1 MKSMYG
7 LVCVVPEATY
17 PFRFCGQVVANPD
30 LSHTV
35 YTYPLHK
42 KTLLEQRPELMNDES
57 FNKDCAIRLNQP
69 QWIKAREAATNK
81 CVYPTPAGLVI
92 TRLKFE
98 NEDVSLEVV
107 LDNHITQ
114 RVLYTT
120 TFDVNGDEVNMY
132 LKRTD
137 GYGFPFQ
144 GFDLR

>member
-1 MKSMYG
+1 MKRMYG

-42 KTLLEQRPELMNDES
+42 KTLLEQRPELMDDES
-57 FNKDCAIRLNQP
+57 FNKDCAVRLNQP
-69 QWIKAREAATNK
+69 QWIKARELAARES
-81 CVYPTPAGLVI
+81 VFPTPAGSVI

-98 NEDVSLEVV
+98 GEEVCLETV
-107 LDNHITQ
+107 LDNNVTQ

-132 LKRTD
+132 LKD
-137 GYGFPFQ
+137 AYGFPFN
-144 GFDLR
+144 GFNFK